1 MSLSSQRYPEGPI
14 PISSAFRCLEQLPPN
29 GEVTLTLELRSIYA
43 LLMLLE
49 RIEFERRWNRGE
61 CRAFQKLSGA
71 VNAAYALHQAT
82 LIEEAALEEVQKA
95 V

>member
-1 MSLSSQRYPEGPI
+1 MSLSSRLYPEGPI
-14 PISSAFRCLEQLPPN
+14 PLSSAFRCLEQLPPD
-29 GEVTLTLELRSIYA
+29 GEVTLTLELRSVYT

-61 CRAFQKLSGA
+61 CKAFQKLSKA
-71 VNAAYALHQAT
+71 VNAAFALHQAE
-82 LIEEAALEEVQKA
+82 LKEEVLEA

>member
-1 MSLSSQRYPEGPI
+1 MSLSSHTYPEGPI
-14 PISSAFRCLEQLPPN
+14 PLNSAFRCLEQLPPD
-29 GEVTLTLELRSIYA
+29 GEVTLTLELRSIYT

-61 CRAFQKLSGA
+61 CQAFQKLSSA
-71 VNAAYALHQAT
+71 VNAAHALHQVT
-82 LIEEAALEEVQKA
+82 LSEEERKA